1 MLKPQVNFRSSF
13 LCNFLSVIF
22 SKRLSADCFQRV
34 DRFVMEEIMKPP
46 IKTLS
51 IGQVAERT
59 GLSVSALR
67 FYEEAGLVAP
77 SRNAGGQ
84 RRYPRA
90 DLRRL
95 SFIMI
100 AQQLGFSL
108 VEIREK
114 LTSLP
119 QGRPPNQGDW
129 ARISQQFRAQ
139 LEQRIKLLSLTV
151 ERLDGCIGCGCLSLK
166 NCALYN
172 PNDRI
177 AARGAGPRYL
187 LGDLPDEA

>member
-1 MLKPQVNFRSSF
+1 MNPST
-13 LCNFLSVIF
+13 
-22 SKRLSADCFQRV
+22 
-34 DRFVMEEIMKPP
+34 
-46 IKTLS
+46 KTLS

-108 VEIREK
+108 EDIRQK
-114 LTSLP
+114 LASLP
-119 QGRPPNQGDW
+119 LGRSPNQRDW
-129 ARISQQFRAQ
+129 TRISQQFRAQ

-166 NCALYN
+166 KCALYN
-172 PNDRI
+172 PEDRI

-187 LGDLPDEA
+187 LGDLPDEL